1 MELSLCYLISMYVV
15 VMSYMQL
22 KKNVQEILL
31 DITSII
37 MIPISLLINLWRILK
52 PSIARTWKKSS

>member
-22 KKNVQEILL
+22 KKNIQEILL
-31 DITSII
+31 DITELIMLPIGAIYNLSKII
-37 MIPISLLINLWRILK
+37 YEKRRK
-52 PSIARTWKKSS
+52 R

>member
-15 VMSYMQL
+15 VMSYTYL
-22 KKNVQEILL
+22 KKNVQEIIL

-37 MIPISLLINLWRILK
+37 MIPISLLINLWRILR
-52 PSIARTWKKSS
+52 PSIART